1 MKILIFDLWP
11 KVLSINLMQDFPNPD
26 ISKNKSCF
34 LYFTLPSSKKKKK
47 KVDLIFLLI
56 SGLAHPSKF
65 QDITTIEI
73 LVKFFQVGLLMLRIV
88 EIVFKI
94 NFKEL
99 RYEVDFMHMDM
110 HP

>member
-1 MKILIFDLWP
+1 M
-11 KVLSINLMQDFPNPD
+11 
-26 ISKNKSCF
+26 
-34 LYFTLPSSKKKKK
+34 
-47 KVDLIFLLI
+47 LI